1 MDSHETWAPAL
12 GEAMEATVGAAP
24 LKNYENKKIAIYSFL
39 WVFFCYVMAFL
50 LLFYL
55 WKPLFVMW
63 GFFCYFFHLMGGLF
77 CDVGIFAIS
86 FSL

>member
-39 WVFFCYVMAFL
+39 CFF
-50 LLFYL
+50 
-55 WKPLFVMW
+55 
-63 GFFCYFFHLMGGLF
+63 
-77 CDVGIFAIS
+77 FAM
-86 FSL
+86 